1 MTILKIFFI
10 LSVNIIFLNA
20 NISINNNTTK
30 IDLLSKSEIFLDK
43 TRSLTFDE
51 VRNKEFKSNN
61 KSTLS
66 FGYNPK
72 FDLWLKF
79 TLSNKTNKKKV
90 FIVEYNNCLTT
101 SVQFFDPDNN
111 YKIKQEGL
119 FFIGSDR
126 KTVNPYFL
134 IELNQNETKTYF
146 MNVNSEITT
155 LIVGLKLWD
164 IHRFYEKE
172 VSHQFMLAL
181 FFGAMFVLLIYNLFI
196 FFFTRDISY
205 FYYVLYIFAIV
216 FHQLV
221 FVGIG
226 NIYFYEKEFLFDIFN
241 YAPLVVVLPIFTL
254 ALFTKSFLKLEQ
266 YPIHNKILN
275 VLILLVPI
283 NVLILLSIEELA
295 KYRNHITIII
305 LTYLMYVTVYALFK
319 KNKQAKYIFIGWVIF
334 FFSGSLMILASIG
347 YFNIYAYIPY
357 FAEVSIVTE
366 AIILS
371 IALSNRIKI
380 LQEENDSINKTL
392 ILQKENEKERLEKQV
407 FEKTKN
413 LNYALE
419 ERELLLKELNHRVKN
434 NMQTIVSLIRL
445 QNDEIKNEKLNDILI
460 TIQNRISAMSYLH
473 ELLYT
478 QNDMTFVNT
487 SHYFKLICEEIQCSY
502 NKEIIIDL
510 DIKAQLRIEQAMY
523 CGLILNELITNTFK
537 YAYPNQ
543 KKGKVFISLEKNNG
557 VYKLIVA
564 DEGVGFE
571 SKSNSLGLIIVENL
585 AKRQLKG
592 EIETYSSNGVKNI
605 IKWKAGNEN

>member
-1 MTILKIFFI
+1 MSILKIFLI
-10 LSVNIIFLNA
+10 LCVNIIFLNA
-20 NISINNNTTK
+20 NILVNNNTTK

-43 TRSLTFDE
+43 T
-51 VRNKEFKSNN
+51 K
-61 KSTLS
+61 TLS
-66 FGYNPK
+66 FEEVKNKKFESNTKSILSYGYNPN

-79 TLSNKTNKKKV
+79 SLSNKTNKKKI
-90 FIVEYNNCLTT
+90 FIIEYDNCLTT

-111 YKIKQEGL
+111 YKMKQEGL
-119 FFIGSDR
+119 FFIRDNR

-134 IELNQNETKTYF
+134 IELKPNETKTYF

-164 IHRFYEKE
+164 IHKFYEKE

-196 FFFTRDISY
+196 FFFTKDISY

-275 VLILLVPI
+275 ILILLVPI
-283 NVLILLSIEELA
+283 NVLILLNIEELA

-305 LTYLMYVTVYALFK
+305 LTYLMYVTIYALFK

-334 FFSGSLMILASIG
+334 FFSGSLMIMASIG
-347 YFNIYAYIPY
+347 YFNIYKYIPY

-537 YAYPNQ
+537 YAYPKQ

-605 IKWKAGNEN
+605 IEWKAGNEN

>member
-1 MTILKIFFI
+1 MLKIFLI
-10 LSVNIIFLNA
+10 LCVNIIFLNA
-20 NISINNNTTK
+20 NILVNNNTTK

-43 TRSLTFDE
+43 T
-51 VRNKEFKSNN
+51 K
-61 KSTLS
+61 TLS
-66 FGYNPK
+66 FEEVKNKKFESNTKSILSYGYNPN

-79 TLSNKTNKKKV
+79 SLSNKTNKKKI
-90 FIVEYNNCLTT
+90 FIIEYDNCLTT

-111 YKIKQEGL
+111 YKMKQEGL
-119 FFIGSDR
+119 FFIRDNR

-134 IELNQNETKTYF
+134 IELKPNETKTYF

-164 IHRFYEKE
+164 IHKFYEKE

-196 FFFTRDISY
+196 FFFTKDISY

-275 VLILLVPI
+275 ILILLVPI
-283 NVLILLSIEELA
+283 NVLILLNIEELA

-305 LTYLMYVTVYALFK
+305 LTYLMYVTIYALFK

-334 FFSGSLMILASIG
+334 FFSGSLMIMASIG
-347 YFNIYAYIPY
+347 YFNIYKYIPY

-537 YAYPNQ
+537 YAYPKQ

-605 IKWKAGNEN
+605 IEWKAGNEN